1 MHHPTAAASSAPT
14 RLSGLQK
21 RGIAPSLP
29 PPLPPP
35 PRSRLPS
42 GTHLLL
48 RSRTAQ
54 LQQSQQQAAPSA
66 SHCYAEKPTSS
77 SLTALLME
85 PMEGRGGTDEGEGS
99 SDAERDAG
107 IRVGR
112 GDSGAGS
119 SIASLLLEPM
129 EGRGGT
135 GAGGSEAA
143 NTLR

>member
-1 MHHPTAAASSAPT
+1 M
-14 RLSGLQK
+14 
-21 RGIAPSLP
+21 
-29 PPLPPP
+29 
-35 PRSRLPS
+35 
-42 GTHLLL
+42 
-48 RSRTAQ
+48 
-54 LQQSQQQAAPSA
+54 
-66 SHCYAEKPTSS
+66 PTSS

-85 PMEGRGGTDEGEGS
+85 PMEGRGGADEGEGS